1 MSPQNNENEPF
12 DILMQAC
19 SEELFAITVQ
29 QDKSKKKKYKPYVS
43 RIPCPGCNQTT
54 HKRTN
59 NCPYH
64 GLGHDTN
71 GKWTGL
77 LIKRHGIS
85 NKIACIEEANRLLSL
100 GYIVKDN
107 KFFDP
112 YGNLHETRLY

>member
-19 SEELFAITVQ
+19 SEELIAITGQ
-29 QDKSKKKKYKPYVS
+29 KEKSTIKKYKPYAA
-43 RIPCPGCNQTT
+43 RIRCPGCNQFT
-54 HKRTN
+54 HETKNT
-59 NCPYH
+59 CPYY

-77 LIKRHGIS
+77 IMKRHGIS
-85 NKIACIEEANRLLSL
+85 PKMACIEEANRLLGL

-112 YGNLHETRLY
+112 YGNLHVMRL